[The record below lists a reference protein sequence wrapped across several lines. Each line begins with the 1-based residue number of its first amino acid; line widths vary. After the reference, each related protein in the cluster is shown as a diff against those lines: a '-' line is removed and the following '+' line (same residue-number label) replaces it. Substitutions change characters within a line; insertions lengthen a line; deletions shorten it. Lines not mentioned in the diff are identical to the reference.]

1 MTKHY
6 IYFSLLL
13 LAGFGSCDPEA
24 STDSPRMASPE
35 IRFNA
40 STYQLET
47 QPEQKTKAIQTG
59 ETFPAGTSIGIF
71 GWGHAVNESSPMV
84 ARADLINN
92 KYTTDNGTDF
102 ISSSPAHFPI
112 AEDTVIDLYAYSPY
126 LADASSAAITYT
138 LADQQDIMYA
148 TPVLNKG
155 KLDIDTDS
163 EKTYASIPLAF
174 NHALSAITL
183 VMKKADD
190 ITETLQLEKVELL
203 NYPSKAT
210 WNLRTQEL
218 TPGET
223 VGKYLVSN
231 ASKTITPAET
241 VIVKDYLVW
250 PGKASTFRFTISGH
264 EYEVT
269 PQQAFLANRQQQYTF
284 TIQAKDISVSA
295 AINPWEQGPS
305 SSGDIGF

>member
-59 ETFPAGTSIGIF
+59 ETFPAGASIGIF
-71 GWGHAVNESSPMV
+71 GWGHAVNESSPLV
-84 ARADLINN
+84 PRADLINN
-92 KYTTDNGTDF
+92 KYTTDNQTDF
-102 ISSSPAHFPI
+102 ISSLPAHFPV
-112 AEDTVIDLYAYSPY
+112 AEDTVIDIYAYYPY
-126 LADASSAAITYT
+126 IEDVSNAAITYT
-138 LADQQDIMYA
+138 LADQQDIMCA

-155 KLDIDTDS
+155 KLNIDTNA
-163 EKTYASIPLAF
+163 EGTYASIPLVF

-183 VMKKADD
+183 VLKKADD
-190 ITETLQLEKVELL
+190 IAESLQLEKVELV

-210 WNLRTQEL
+210 LNLRTQKVE
-218 TPGET
+218 PEET
-223 VGKYLVSN
+223 AGNYVVSN
-231 ASKTITPAET
+231 EVKTITPAET
-241 VIVKDYLVW
+241 VLIKDYLVW
-250 PGKASTFRFTISGH
+250 PGKAPTFRFTISRH
-264 EYEVT
+264 VYEVT
-269 PQQAFLANRQQQYTF
+269 PEQAFLANRQQQYIF
-284 TIQAKDISVSA
+284 TIRAKDMSVSA
-295 AINPWEQGPS
+295 EINPWEQGPS
-305 SSGDIGF
+305 SSGEIGF